1 MQKASDELAR
11 QAADHT
17 KLRQVQASER
27 EAVNEEVRSLS
38 VELCKLQSEL
48 EETEWQS
55 RNYEA
60 QLEFLSLEKDIIGQA
75 QKQASQN
82 SIPLEMQ
89 VTTLAEANSQKQK
102 LETTLDS
109 LKAEWEQTCVAVS
122 DEL

>member
-1 MQKASDELAR
+1 M
-11 QAADHT
+11 
-17 KLRQVQASER
+17 
-27 EAVNEEVRSLS
+27 
-38 VELCKLQSEL
+38 QSEL